1 MNFLKSKLRINT
13 ILVGAIS
20 TFLIPFNSAH
30 ASAHDPTVEEIAQT
44 ILDKIV
50 IPFVNLLLVA
60 ATLFFMYGIIEY
72 IAKSDSDEGRST
84 GRRHMIWGIV
94 GLVIMISA
102 ASIVL
107 IIQNF
112 WLDIGPAG
120 PPAP

>member
-1 MNFLKSKLRINT
+1 MNFLKSKLRINN
-13 ILVGAIS
+13 ILLGTVA
-20 TFLIPFNSAH
+20 TFLTPLNDVRAQ
-30 ASAHDPTVEEIAQT
+30 TVGEIAQT
-44 ILDKIV
+44 ILDRIV

-60 ATLFFMYGIIEY
+60 ATLFFMYGVIEY

-94 GLVIMISA
+94 GLVIMVSA

-112 WLDIGPAG
+112 WDGI
-120 PPAP
+120 

>member
-1 MNFLKSKLRINT
+1 MNFLKSKLRINNLLLGT
-13 ILVGAIS
+13 VTA
-20 TFLIPFNSAH
+20 FLIPLASAH
-30 ASAHDPTVEEIAQT
+30 AQTVGDIAQT
-44 ILDKIV
+44 ILERIV
-50 IPFVNLLLVA
+50 IPFVNLMLVA
-60 ATLFFMYGIIEY
+60 ATLVFMYGIIEY

-94 GLVIMISA
+94 GLVIMVSA

-112 WLDIGPAG
+112 WLGIGPAG